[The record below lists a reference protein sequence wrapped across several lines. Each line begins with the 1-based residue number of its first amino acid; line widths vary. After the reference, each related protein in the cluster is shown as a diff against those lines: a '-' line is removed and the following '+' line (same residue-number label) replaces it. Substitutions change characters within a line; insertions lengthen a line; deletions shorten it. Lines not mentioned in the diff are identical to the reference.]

1 MTKRNILTTLLTA
14 FFAVCAMSVFGQAAN
29 ELQQTPAK
37 ENVQQTTQ
45 KAQMQAKLQM
55 RKNLQNKLGQ
65 TLNWGDLNSTS
76 KESYEFWTKVDQ
88 ATLTTEEKRYVTG
101 MVEGMKEKLQEMG
114 H

>member
-1 MTKRNILTTLLTA
+1 MTKRNVLTTLLTA

-37 ENVQQTTQ
+37 EQVQQIAQ

-55 RKNLQNKLGQ
+55 RKNLQN
-65 TLNWGDLNSTS
+65 WGNLNSTS

-88 ATLTTEEKRYVTG
+88 AKLTTEEKRYVTG
-101 MVEGMKEKLQEMG
+101 MIEGMKEKLQSMG
-114 H
+114 Y